1 MHLVLSVILG
11 IGFGFGFAL
20 LVLGYFLEKSNN
32 IGESNN
38 IGDSVGSAFY
48 YVRSRKFHA
57 RMDKMTPSERH
68 EFISRYHRLF

>member
-32 IGESNN
+32 IG
-38 IGDSVGSAFY
+38 DSVGSAFY

-57 RMDKMTPSERH
+57 RMDKMTPGERH

>member
-1 MHLVLSVILG
+1 MIKFLSVVLG
-11 IGFGFGFAL
+11 IGFGFGVATF
-20 LVLGYFLEKSNN
+20 VFSYFLEK
-32 IGESNN
+32 SNN

-57 RMDKMTPSERH
+57 RMDKMTASERH

>member
-1 MHLVLSVILG
+1 MIKFLSVVLG
-11 IGFGFGFAL
+11 IGFGFGVATF
-20 LVLGYFLEKSNN
+20 VFSYYLEK
-32 IGESNN
+32 SNN

>member
-1 MHLVLSVILG
+1 MIKFLSVVLG
-11 IGFGFGFAL
+11 IGFGFGVATF
-20 LVLGYFLEKSNN
+20 VFSYFLN
-32 IGESNN
+32 ESNN

-48 YVRSRKFHA
+48 CVRSRKFHA

>member
-1 MHLVLSVILG
+1 MIKFLSVVLG
-11 IGFGFGFAL
+11 IGFGFGVATF
-20 LVLGYFLEKSNN
+20 VFSYFLN
-32 IGESNN
+32 ESNN

-48 YVRSRKFHA
+48 YVRSRKFHS

>member
-1 MHLVLSVILG
+1 MIKYLSVVLG
-11 IGFGFGFAL
+11 IGFGFGVATF
-20 LVLGYFLEKSNN
+20 VFSYFLN
-32 IGESNN
+32 ESNN

>member
-11 IGFGFGFAL
+11 IGFGFAL
-20 LVLGYFLEKSNN
+20 LVLGYFLEK
-32 IGESNN
+32 SNN

>member
-1 MHLVLSVILG
+1 MIKFLSVVLG
-11 IGFGFGFAL
+11 IGFGFGVATF
-20 LVLGYFLEKSNN
+20 VFSYFLN
-32 IGESNN
+32 ESNN

-48 YVRSRKFHA
+48 YIRSRKFHA

>member
-1 MHLVLSVILG
+1 MIKFLSVVLG
-11 IGFGFGFAL
+11 IGFGFGVATF
-20 LVLGYFLEKSNN
+20 VFSYFLEK
-32 IGESNN
+32 SNN

-68 EFISRYHRLF
+68 EFLSRYHRLF

>member
-1 MHLVLSVILG
+1 MIKFLSVVLG
-11 IGFGFGFAL
+11 IGFGFGVATF
-20 LVLGYFLEKSNN
+20 VFSYFLEK
-32 IGESNN
+32 SNN

>member
-1 MHLVLSVILG
+1 MIKFLSVILG
-11 IGFGFGFAL
+11 IGFGFGVATF
-20 LVLGYFLEKSNN
+20 VFSYFLN
-32 IGESNN
+32 ESNN

>member
-1 MHLVLSVILG
+1 MIKFLSVVLG
-11 IGFGFGFAL
+11 IGFGFGVATF
-20 LVLGYFLEKSNN
+20 VFSYFLN
-32 IGESNN
+32 ESNN

>member
-1 MHLVLSVILG
+1 MIKFLSVVLG
-11 IGFGFGFAL
+11 IGFGFGVATF
-20 LVLGYFLEKSNN
+20 VFSFFLN
-32 IGESNN
+32 ESNN